1 VSRIGTRELIYI
13 NRHAAR
19 DPPGELSVL
28 AVGRP
33 AGARHRATALTN
45 SQTQT
50 RVTRLLA
57 EFTDGCPA
65 ARGLEAAEARL
76 DGAVIDLTE

>member
-1 VSRIGTRELIYI
+1 MSPYPSFS
-13 NRHAAR
+13 HCA
-19 DPPGELSVL
+19 SV
-28 AVGRP
+28 G
-33 AGARHRATALTN
+33 
-45 SQTQT
+45 
-50 RVTRLLA
+50 RLLA